1 MDTDDTTTGHLP
13 PFAEG
18 EMKKMALG
26 FRKVDGKV
34 EITVTSHGMND
45 DINEMAT
52 FLSFALEKIL
62 ES

>member
-1 MDTDDTTTGHLP
+1 MDTDEDTTAQLP
-13 PFAEG
+13 SLADN
-18 EMKKMALG
+18 EMKKIALG
-26 FRKVDGKV
+26 FRMVDGKV
-34 EITVTSHGMND
+34 EITITSHGMHD